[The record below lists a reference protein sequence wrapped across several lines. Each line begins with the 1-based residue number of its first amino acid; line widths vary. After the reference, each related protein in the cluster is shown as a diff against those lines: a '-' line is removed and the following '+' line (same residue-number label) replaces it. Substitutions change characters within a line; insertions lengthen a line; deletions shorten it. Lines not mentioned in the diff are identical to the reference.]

1 MSFLM
6 HVFFLK
12 IKFSENKKIVNNVN
26 NVLRIK
32 NVNEDF
38 YICNH
43 KFHLICIKPTRRR
56 DVLQHMTIVYQKHV
70 STQHVGLWTTE
81 IIWVITTQTNFA
93 FYCKLK
99 H

>member
-1 MSFLM
+1 
-6 HVFFLK
+6 
-12 IKFSENKKIVNNVN
+12 
-26 NVLRIK
+26 
-32 NVNEDF
+32 
-38 YICNH
+38 
-43 KFHLICIKPTRRR
+43 
-56 DVLQHMTIVYQKHV
+56 MTIVYQKHV